1 MRQRLDVVC
10 ILHTFFFIIDLFHE
24 QRQTLKPSPLG
35 KSRNAITMRTTST
48 RECAASL
55 IHIQPLLLV
64 LFVMTIT
71 SVGAFSRLNVARSQ
85 YHRRTTLFQRNDRS
99 HKNDAPTLSGT
110 SHHLSIEFCTSCR
123 WMMRSAWMAQELL
136 TTFSHDL
143 DSVTL
148 VPSRAVPGG
157 VFTVRHFSSDTDS
170 VLWDR
175 KTQGGFPESKQLKQR
190 VRDAIVPDR
199 DLGHSD
205 VIGPAVSDRIP
216 PDGCIDCQDTETMD
230 AKQANTEGSDQTP
243 FLAPQ
248 PNVAITYDLQWLLRA
263 SWLAQELLTTFPD
276 HLNSVTLVPNQPR
289 EGDGGG
295 GDDVDDGTFC
305 VHWNDQVLLWD
316 RRGAPQQR
324 EGFPEPKELSEMI
337 REQLFGKTRPAV
349 LEQEMD
355 DEEAE
360 QLRNFFGVM

>member
-1 MRQRLDVVC
+1 
-10 ILHTFFFIIDLFHE
+10 
-24 QRQTLKPSPLG
+24 
-35 KSRNAITMRTTST
+35 
-48 RECAASL
+48 
-55 IHIQPLLLV
+55 
-64 LFVMTIT
+64 
-71 SVGAFSRLNVARSQ
+71 
-85 YHRRTTLFQRNDRS
+85 
-99 HKNDAPTLSGT
+99 
-110 SHHLSIEFCTSCR
+110 
-123 WMMRSAWMAQELL
+123 MRSAWMAQELL
-136 TTFSHDL
+136 TTFCHDL
-143 DSVTL
+143 DSITL

-157 VFTVRHFSSDTDS
+157 VFTVRHFSSDADS

-175 KTQGGFPESKQLKQR
+175 KTEGGFPESKQLKQR

-205 VIGPAVSDRIP
+205 VIGPAVSNRIS
-216 PDGCIDCQDTETMD
+216 PDDCIDCQDTETMD
-230 AKQANTEGSDQTP
+230 AKQANTRGSDQTP

-276 HLNSVTLVPNQPR
+276 LLNSVTLIPNQPR
-289 EGDGGG
+289 EGGD

-360 QLRNFFGVM
+360 QFRNFFGVM